1 MTVEQLLVSLS
12 DDNILV
18 TIQDLNTEEEL
29 WQGQVYE
36 IATDEL
42 MTSTVKA
49 WVPIY
54 GGDYIELL
62 ISI

>member
-1 MTVEQLLVSLS
+1 MTVAQLLGTLS

-18 TIQDLNTEEEL
+18 RIQDLNTEKQL
-29 WQGQVYE
+29 WNGQVYE
-36 IATDEL
+36 LAEDGLIY
-42 MTSTVKA
+42 STVKA